1 MKTFAWKTSASV
13 RASGTE
19 TRVRWLMAAD
29 STGATGGAGGV
40 ARRTVVGLGGDEDGG
55 DEEAVDV
62 VVRRA
67 EGRAVLLAEPGE
79 G

>member
-1 MKTFAWKTSASV
+1 
-13 RASGTE
+13 
-19 TRVRWLMAAD
+19 MAAD
-29 STGATGGAGGV
+29 STGATTGGVGGV
-40 ARRTVVGLGGDEDGG
+40 ARRAVVGLGGDEDGG

>member
-1 MKTFAWKTSASV
+1 
-13 RASGTE
+13 
-19 TRVRWLMAAD
+19 
-29 STGATGGAGGV
+29 
-40 ARRTVVGLGGDEDGG
+40 RRTVVGLGGDEDGG